1 MTKESDRIIDIRFLF
16 DNDNP
21 CNDQQLEYELQEYL
35 ENHPSDFKAYD
46 WVEDSKCY
54 NVPNLLDKRLFNQSI
69 PQKLVDNTKLSKY
82 VFNFFKQNQ
91 SDIPLDEDLVS
102 FIETGSIELSYIS
115 SIQTDDDKPNDS
127 NIISN
132 EQIQTDDL
140 TSDTKFSG
148 GLGII
153 TNDNSLN
160 LNNKPEVN
168 TKTEPIEPN
177 DIDLVK
183 PNNLNQ
189 IHRTDL
195 NQIHKVETQSITPV
209 KDSTLFDNQL
219 VSDVSYSVMSD
230 KQLSYQDVCRLT
242 LSIARLKL
250 TSSNYQDESVIYA
263 EEREK
268 TKLREQIQK
277 YMKLSQVTAELGAN
291 LNVDIDNMNLKQL
304 QFYNVEAKKI
314 YEKMKVIHLVSQGI
328 DGADKVYSVVFK
340 EGIKIPGTNKSVKLN
355 NIGESLK
362 QAIFDRRSPFYVGFE
377 NLIEKYN
384 LSVSDEL
391 LAVFTLAGTLIK
403 NVEIVDNEPKPQ
415 QKPVTITEEYY
426 NKPNITPTD
435 KDSKDNTEESEDV
448 TETSD

>member
-1 MTKESDRIIDIRFLF
+1 MTKESDIIIDIRFLF

-21 CNDQQLEYELQEYL
+21 CNDQQLEFELQEYL
-35 ENHPSDFKAYD
+35 ENHPNDFKAYD

-69 PQKLVDNTKLSKY
+69 SQKLVDNIKLSKY

-102 FIETGSIELSYIS
+102 YIS
-115 SIQTDDDKPNDS
+115 SVQTDDDKPNDS
-127 NIISN
+127 NVTSN
-132 EQIQTDDL
+132 ESTQTDDL

-153 TNDNSLN
+153 TDENN
-160 LNNKPEVN
+160 LNDKTETN

-177 DIDLVK
+177 D
-183 PNNLNQ
+183 
-189 IHRTDL
+189 TDL
-195 NQIHKVETQSITPV
+195 TYRTGPKFIESNSSTQSITPV

-304 QFYNVEAKKI
+304 QFYNIEAKKI

-340 EGIKIPGTNKSVKLN
+340 EGIKIPGTNKSIKLN

-403 NVEIVDNEPKPQ
+403 NVEIVDNEPKQQ

-448 TETSD
+448 TETLD

>member
-102 FIETGSIELSYIS
+102 YIS
-115 SIQTDDDKPNDS
+115 SVQTDDDKPNELNSTNS
-127 NIISN
+127 N
-132 EQIQTDDL
+132 QITTTDDI
-140 TSDTKFSG
+140 TSETKFSG

-153 TNDNSLN
+153 TDETKPNELDETDRPNETN
-160 LNNKPEVN
+160 LNSVDRLNE
-168 TKTEPIEPN
+168 
-177 DIDLVK
+177 L
-183 PNNLNQ
+183 NLNQ
-189 IHRTDL
+189 ISSNNLTNSVGTIKPNDTNSTNL
-195 NQIHKVETQSITPV
+195 I

-448 TETSD
+448 TESSD

>member
-46 WVEDSKCY
+46 WIEDSKCY

-69 PQKLVDNTKLSKY
+69 PQKLVNNTKLSRY
-82 VFNFFKQNQ
+82 VFNFFKQNSSEIQ
-91 SDIPLDEDLVS
+91 LDDDLVS
-102 FIETGSIELSYIS
+102 YIN
-115 SIQTDDDKPNDS
+115 SIQTEDDKPNNS
-127 NIISN
+127 NITSS
-132 EQIQTDDL
+132 DL
-140 TSDTKFSG
+140 NITSDDITSETKFSG

-153 TNDNSLN
+153 TDETTDKPNETNLNYNDSTEPDNQPN
-160 LNNKPEVN
+160 LNNLNSVDRVN
-168 TKTEPIEPN
+168 ETNSTNLGQIGTT
-177 DIDLVK
+177 
-183 PNNLNQ
+183 NLN
-189 IHRTDL
+189 
-195 NQIHKVETQSITPV
+195 SSSV
-209 KDSTLFDNQL
+209 KDSTLFDNT
-219 VSDVSYSVMSD
+219 VVTDISYSVMSD

-277 YMKLSQVTAELGAN
+277 YMKLSQVTAELGTN

-403 NVEIVDNEPKPQ
+403 NVEIVDNEPKQPN
-415 QKPVTITEEYY
+415 KPVTITEEYY
-426 NKPNITPTD
+426 NKP
-435 KDSKDNTEESEDV
+435 DSIKPNVPQVDTTEEESNE
-448 TETSD
+448 SD

>member
-35 ENHPSDFKAYD
+35 ENHPSDFKAYN
-46 WVEDSKCY
+46 WIEDSKCY

-69 PQKLVDNTKLSKY
+69 PQKLIDNTKLSKY

-91 SDIPLDEDLVS
+91 FEIQLDDELVS
-102 FIETGSIELSYIS
+102 YIN
-115 SIQTDDDKPNDS
+115 SIQNEDDKPNNS
-127 NIISN
+127 NTTSN
-132 EQIQTDDL
+132 ESIVITDDI
-140 TSDTKFSG
+140 TSETKFSG
-148 GLGII
+148 GLGVIS
-153 TNDNSLN
+153 SLEPGSIKLTDETDSN
-160 LNNKPEVN
+160 QIET
-168 TKTEPIEPN
+168 TKTADETDINQIGITETNTISSINPI
-177 DIDLVK
+177 K
-183 PNNLNQ
+183 PN
-189 IHRTDL
+189 
-195 NQIHKVETQSITPV
+195 SSV
-209 KDSTLFDNQL
+209 KDSNLFDNAV
-219 VSDVSYSVMSD
+219 VSGISYSVISD
-230 KQLSYQDVCRLT
+230 KQLSYQDVCKLT
-242 LSIARLKL
+242 LSIARIKL

-277 YMKLSQVTAELGAN
+277 YMKLSQITAELGTN

-340 EGIKIPGTNKSVKLN
+340 EGIKIPGTNKSIKLN

-403 NVEIVDNEPKPQ
+403 NVEIIDNEPKQ
-415 QKPVTITEEYY
+415 QPKPVTITEEYY
-426 NKPNITPTD
+426 NKPNITPAE
-435 KDSKDNTEESEDV
+435 KDDKDNTEESE
-448 TETSD
+448 ETASD